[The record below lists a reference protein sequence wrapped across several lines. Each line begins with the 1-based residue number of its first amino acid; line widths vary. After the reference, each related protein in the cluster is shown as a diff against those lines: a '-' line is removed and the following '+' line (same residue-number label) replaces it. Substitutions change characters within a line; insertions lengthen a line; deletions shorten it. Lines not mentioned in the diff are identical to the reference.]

1 MIATIATILAFA
13 PALLTMGAVLLL
25 VPILVGMAH
34 ADATRPVDGPV
45 MPGWAL
51 ALSEALDDE
60 EEASALDWPIL
71 TPRTPEDGVRPMRT
85 IAGRWVGRPWTPVR
99 YPMRRGTPH
108 AKGRPYAGMAH
119 ASPVIPR
126 GCRRGSSSPV
136 GLARSRKCA
145 ESLEN
150 SARGPPPPPGAG
162 LG

>member
-51 ALSEALDDE
+51 ALDEALDDE
-60 EEASALDWPIL
+60 ETASALDWAA
-71 TPRTPEDGVRPMRT
+71 PRAAAPERARRARPT
-85 IAGRWVGRPWTPVR
+85 
-99 YPMRRGTPH
+99 MRRPATRPHGRMH